1 MYAFIVKVFAKPDV
15 RLLSIHLSPQLIAP
29 GLVFEFLFD
38 CHAKPSQPRAH
49 PCASA
54 ALGPG
59 DPVRN
64 LLLKGHWSGTA
75 SLSSRS
81 HRVYFDWTI
90 SYLQAALL
98 LKPLLHIIHPVTD
111 ETLSCGCVLKMLLLL
126 MIQMSTWFLSLLHI
140 CQVCVN
146 WCLTHSKAC
155 NIKWR
160 LPLEANC

>member
-1 MYAFIVKVFAKPDV
+1 MSSEREKRDAVECRRKKWMYAFIVKVFAKPDV

-111 ETLSCGCVLKMLLLL
+111 ETLSCGCVLKCY
-126 MIQMSTWFLSLLHI
+126 FY
-140 CQVCVN
+140 
-146 WCLTHSKAC
+146 
-155 NIKWR
+155 
-160 LPLEANC
+160 